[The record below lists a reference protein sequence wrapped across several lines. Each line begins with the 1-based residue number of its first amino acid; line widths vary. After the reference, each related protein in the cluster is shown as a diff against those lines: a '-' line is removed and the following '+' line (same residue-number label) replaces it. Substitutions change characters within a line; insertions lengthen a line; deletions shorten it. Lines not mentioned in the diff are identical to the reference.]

1 MKSHIRNDTFDLTKT
16 IWDLCLLNTLH
27 CDFGFGEKRLKQ
39 FYEKLEET
47 QRWFSDY
54 SCATGSQYTNMD
66 SAVIKLITN
75 MGDVD
80 WKEIINIDQIVIN
93 GKDLTKIADKIN
105 NRNKG
110 ANDG

>member
-1 MKSHIRNDTFDLTKT
+1 M
-16 IWDLCLLNTLH
+16 TLVLAK
-27 CDFGFGEKRLKQ
+27 KRLKQ

-54 SCATGSQYTNMD
+54 SCATGSRYTNMD

-80 WKEIINIDQIVIN
+80 WKEIINVDQIVIN

-110 ANDG
+110 VDDG